1 MACALQRP
9 ARSPT
14 RCAPAWTAWPQ
25 AVAVPVAATA
35 RAVVAMVAV
44 VTAPVVVD
52 TAAAVAVPAVA
63 ADTVAVAARVAVA
76 AAVTAVKPFRN
87 VEGLSCHLY
96 QPSRAR
102 KRPFCFC
109 YSLHSSTRPIHLR

>member
-1 MACALQRP
+1 M
-9 ARSPT
+9 
-14 RCAPAWTAWPQ
+14 
-25 AVAVPVAATA
+25 AVPVAATA

-63 ADTVAVAARVAVA
+63 ADTVVVAARAAVV
-76 AAVTAVKPFRN
+76 AVTAVKPFRN